1 MLRAMEKRAAIAV
14 LVCLAFA
21 RVAGAVDC
29 RTETFAGS
37 RFTTCR
43 VDAFRE
49 TLRLFYADP
58 VMRYGTF
65 SRLDVALA
73 KQGHKLVFAMNAGM
87 FTPDYRPVG
96 LLVIEGR
103 AIGEVDRA
111 MSWGNFYQQPNGVFV
126 IDEAGPR
133 VMATEEYRLLMP
145 RFATQS
151 GPMLL
156 HRGQIPANSAMRST
170 SRHIRNGVCVPEPLQ
185 VEFVISE
192 DEVTFR
198 EFAEYFASGL
208 KCTEALY
215 FDGSVSS
222 LYSVQLGRN
231 DQRSKFGPMVGVI
244 E

>member
-1 MLRAMEKRAAIAV
+1 MEKQAAIAV
-14 LVCLAFA
+14 LVCLSFA

-43 VDAFRE
+43 VEAFRE
-49 TLRLFYADP
+49 SLRLFYADP
-58 VMRYGTF
+58 VVRYGTF
-65 SRLDVALA
+65 SRLDAALA
-73 KQGHKLVFAMNAGM
+73 KKGRKLAFAMNAGM
-87 FTPDYRPVG
+87 FTPDYGPVG
-96 LLVIEGR
+96 LLVIDGIEY
-103 AIGEVDRA
+103 GEIDRA
-111 MSWGNFYQQPNGVFV
+111 TSWGNFYQQPNGVFV

-133 VMATEEYRLLMP
+133 VVATEDYRILTP

-198 EFAEYFASGL
+198 EFAEFFASRL

-222 LYSVQLGRN
+222 LYSPQLGRH
-231 DQRSKFGPMVGVI
+231 DRRSKFGPIVGVI